1 MMYIIQGILYGFV
14 CTIGYNGWF
23 YKTVELHEENG
34 IRYLTKNYGIMH
46 IMYPSTMYLYFALMF
61 IVVIRTLHKKTS
73 VDARGLFIM
82 LVSFMLGIS
91 CYVIERVTG
100 MKLEIMPLA
109 YVILMTGSVIQTY
122 QSNLFTMEEN
132 KNIINE
138 QLSQIGFIA
147 FDCRIR
153 YMGCNT
159 YAEKIFPEIQN
170 YAVGKK
176 VSDPEQYFKKHIL
189 DNVVMFAYYHR
200 QGKMT
205 DKQEKMDSFDLNGHS
220 YDCKIHVLRNYR
232 NKCAGFAVEIK
243 DETEHYRAL
252 ELFSFDKAFSIIEE
266 DAGIHFDAGLTEV
279 FLRCREKL
287 ESFYNSFY
295 EENQL
300 V

>member
-1 MMYIIQGILYGFV
+1 
-14 CTIGYNGWF
+14 
-23 YKTVELHEENG
+23 
-34 IRYLTKNYGIMH
+34 
-46 IMYPSTMYLYFALMF
+46 
-61 IVVIRTLHKKTS
+61 
-73 VDARGLFIM
+73 
-82 LVSFMLGIS
+82 
-91 CYVIERVTG
+91 
-100 MKLEIMPLA
+100 
-109 YVILMTGSVIQTY
+109 
-122 QSNLFTMEEN
+122 
-132 KNIINE
+132 
-138 QLSQIGFIA
+138 
-147 FDCRIR
+147 
-153 YMGCNT
+153 MGCNT
-159 YAEKIFPEIQN
+159 YAEKISPEIQN

-176 VSDPEQYFKKHIL
+176 VSDPEQYFKKYIL

-252 ELFSFDKAFSIIEE
+252 ELLSFDKAFSIIEE